1 MKHLASLFTI
11 LLIATSCATNHTAG
25 NKSNV
30 SDYWNRSPD
39 LTNVT
44 YSGGN
49 GMTLQ
54 DAIIIKNADNEI
66 NGVAAEYAQIA
77 KIYGVK
83 FKDQKPTGQS
93 TINNGNKKIDFIN
106 IQTLPKNDTISFYFD
121 ITDFYGKF

>member
-66 NGVAAEYAQIA
+66 NGVAAEYA
-77 KIYGVK
+77 
-83 FKDQKPTGQS
+83 
-93 TINNGNKKIDFIN
+93 
-106 IQTLPKNDTISFYFD
+106 
-121 ITDFYGKF
+121 